1 LFSYLWQSSYQ
12 NLFAAW
18 LTFAISSTIYSYIWD
33 LKMDWGILNFRA
45 TRFLLRDKLLY
56 SSKSYYLFMI
66 SNLILRLAWVLTLS
80 PNISNNLF
88 GSP

>member
-1 LFSYLWQSSYQ
+1 
-12 NLFAAW
+12 
-18 LTFAISSTIYSYIWD
+18 
-33 LKMDWGILNFRA
+33 MDWGILNFRA